1 MRHTLGV
8 SWQSLRVSTL
18 RALSTLMVSPV
29 RRIVL
34 HSRGSQARLYQRRH
48 TRAQR
53 HSWLVG
59 RKEKMWIMDW
69 SGSRSTWACSFCCLA
84 ASRMR
89 GWVRRVGGGE
99 WTMATVSPVTEEDEV
114 EEPRPFWKPGDV
126 GGNISAGLG
135 VLSVRMLRSE
145 SGRQKAGFQQAA
157 ILPESGRTHK
167 FSERHPGHVLK
178 ALLTLV
184 LTTQQH

>member
-1 MRHTLGV
+1 M
-8 SWQSLRVSTL
+8 
-18 RALSTLMVSPV
+18 
-29 RRIVL
+29 
-34 HSRGSQARLYQRRH
+34 
-48 TRAQR
+48 
-53 HSWLVG
+53 
-59 RKEKMWIMDW
+59 
-69 SGSRSTWACSFCCLA
+69 
-84 ASRMR
+84 
-89 GWVRRVGGGE
+89 RRVGGGE